1 MMYRVLPLFL
11 VALALV
17 AFVSAPA
24 LAEKNAGDSHEG
36 KVVSATGNKL
46 VMTDKDGKE
55 HTHTLAENAKVMVD
69 GRAGKTADLRPGMRI
84 RVTTKKGDANM
95 ALRVEAIDKNADF
108 GKSGGGTTEK
118 K

>member
-1 MMYRVLPLFL
+1 MVYRVLPLFL

-24 LAEKNAGDSHEG
+24 LAEKAAGDTHEG

-46 VMTDKDGKE
+46 IMTDKDGKE

-69 GRAGKTADLRPGMRI
+69 GKAGKATDLKPGMRI
-84 RVTTKKGDANM
+84 RVTTKKGDGTT
-95 ALRVEAIDKNADF
+95 ALRVEALDKNTDF
-108 GKSGGGTTEK
+108 SK

>member
-1 MMYRVLPLFL
+1 MVYRVLPLFL

-46 VMTDKDGKE
+46 VMADKDGKE

-69 GRAGKTADLRPGMRI
+69 GKAGKSADLRAGMRI
-84 RVTTKKGDANM
+84 RVTTKKGDVNT
-95 ALRVEAIDKNADF
+95 ALKVEALDKNADF
-108 GKSGGGTTEK
+108 NKKGG
-118 K
+118 

>member
-1 MMYRVLPLFL
+1 MVYRVLPLFL

-24 LAEKNAGDSHEG
+24 LAEKAAGDSHEG

-46 VMTDKDGKE
+46 VMSDKDGKE
-55 HTHTLAENAKVMVD
+55 HTHTLADKAKVTVD
-69 GRAGKTADLRPGMRI
+69 GKAGTAADLKPGMKI
-84 RVTTKKGDANM
+84 RVMTKKGDIDTAVRVD
-95 ALRVEAIDKNADF
+95 ALDKHTDF
-108 GKSGGGTTEK
+108 PK